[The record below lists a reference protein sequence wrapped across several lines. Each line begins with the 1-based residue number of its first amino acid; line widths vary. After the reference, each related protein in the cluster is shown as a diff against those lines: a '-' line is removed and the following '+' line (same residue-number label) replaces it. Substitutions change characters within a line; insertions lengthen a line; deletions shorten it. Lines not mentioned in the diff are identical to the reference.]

1 MNYFVVELKS
11 ERGRGPWTTVNVI
24 KAHDGRLAIDLAN
37 GILVHMFG
45 TAISQRFHRVR
56 RVDYEEFLWVARAI
70 LGEFDEN
77 GQGLAQFD
85 RLDAFNG
92 PSMALI
98 QPS

>member
-1 MNYFVVELKS
+1 MYYFVVELKS

-24 KAHDGRLAIDLAN
+24 KAHNGRLAINLAN
-37 GILVHMFG
+37 GILTSMFG
-45 TAISQRFHRVR
+45 KAISQRWHRVR
-56 RVDYEEFLWVARAI
+56 RVEYKEFLGNARSI